1 MKSLALALALAFA
14 VAACGDA
21 REPGVVLWHAY
32 TGPERAAL
40 EQTAERWNHA
50 HPGTPIVLVAVPY
63 ESFADKLTSAIP
75 RGNGPDLFIYPHDR
89 IGDWADAGTVEPIEF
104 WVDDARADRFSEQ
117 ALAGMAYRGSLY
129 GLPLAVKSLA
139 LYVRTDLV
147 KTPPTTTDEL
157 IALAPAMQAKHGFAL
172 AYANVDLYG
181 HAAWLHG
188 FGGRV
193 MDDQGTLTIAT
204 PEAAAAM
211 KFARKLVADGIA
223 PADAGTPL
231 VASLFNEGKAATAMS
246 GPWFVAEIS
255 KDVPWQVVT
264 LPVVSPTGKPAAPFL
279 GVEGILMS
287 SHARDKQTAFAVI
300 DELTSDAAA
309 AIRARVARQ
318 VVANTH
324 AYDDPAI
331 ANDPILRPFRAQL
344 DHTVPMPNYPAM
356 RMIWTPYQTALG
368 EVLAGRADPGA
379 QLLATEREVTGY
391 VKGAQ

>member
-1 MKSLALALALAFA
+1 MNALRLALLLAIG
-14 VAACGDA
+14 ACGDG

-32 TGPERAAL
+32 TGLERTAL
-40 EQTAERWNHA
+40 EQSAEHWNHA
-50 HPGTPIVLVAVPY
+50 HPATPLVLVAVPY

-89 IGDWADAGTVEPIEF
+89 IGDWADAGTIEPLEF
-104 WVDDARADRFSEQ
+104 WVDDAHADRFSEQ

-157 IALAPAMQAKHGFAL
+157 FALAPAMQAKRGFAL

-204 PEAAAAM
+204 PEAADAM
-211 KFARKLVADGIA
+211 KFARKLVADGVA

-246 GPWFVAEIS
+246 GPWFVAEIG

-264 LPVVSPTGKPAAPFL
+264 LPIVSPTGKPAAPFL

-287 SHARDKQTAFAVI
+287 ARAHDKQTAFAVI

-309 AIRARVARQ
+309 TIRARVARQ

-324 AYDDPAI
+324 AYDDPQI
-331 ANDPILRPFRAQL
+331 ASDPILRPFRAQL
-344 DHTVPMPNYPAM
+344 DHTVAMPNFPAM
-356 RMIWTPYQTALG
+356 RMVWTPYQTALG
-368 EVLAGRADPGA
+368 EVLSGRADPGT
-379 QLLATEREVTGY
+379 QLLAVEREVNGY
-391 VKGAQ
+391 LVGAK